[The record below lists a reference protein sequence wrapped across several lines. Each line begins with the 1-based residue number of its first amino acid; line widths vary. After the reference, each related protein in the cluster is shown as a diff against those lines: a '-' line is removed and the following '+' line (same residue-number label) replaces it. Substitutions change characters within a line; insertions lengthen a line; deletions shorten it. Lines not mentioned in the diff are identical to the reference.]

1 MMERLGKTIKDRR
14 NQLGVTQQELSDLAL
29 VGINTLVA
37 VERGEGNPSLKTL
50 LRITEVLG
58 LELSLQLKRF
68 NP

>member
-58 LELSLQLKRF
+58 LELSLQLKQF